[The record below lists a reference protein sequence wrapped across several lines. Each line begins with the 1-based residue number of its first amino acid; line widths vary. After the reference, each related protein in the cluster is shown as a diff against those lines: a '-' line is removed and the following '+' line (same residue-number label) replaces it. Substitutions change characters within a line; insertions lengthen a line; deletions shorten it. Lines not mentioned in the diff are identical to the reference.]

1 MKMNISSN
9 ETHQRVH
16 RYIFSQDELQRL
28 ALAKIASELGL
39 DLDAAQISSE
49 SNFRSQ
55 SNGINPTTY
64 SCHVTIT
71 ESLDCKD

>member
-16 RYIFSQDELQRL
+16 RYTFSQEELQRL

-39 DLDAAQISSE
+39 DLDAVQISSE
-49 SNFRSQ
+49 SNLRSQ

-71 ESLDCKD
+71 ESLDCKE